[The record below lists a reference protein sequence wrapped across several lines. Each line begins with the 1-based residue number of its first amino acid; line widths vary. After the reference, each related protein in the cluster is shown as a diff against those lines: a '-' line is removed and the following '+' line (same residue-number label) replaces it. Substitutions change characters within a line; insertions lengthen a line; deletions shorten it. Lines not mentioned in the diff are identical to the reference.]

1 MAKVTVVPI
10 SLGFVKA
17 FLVRG
22 RRTILVDT
30 GIRGSGK
37 KILAA
42 LEREGVKPRSVS
54 LVLVT
59 HGHADHFGGVR
70 ELAPLLK
77 CPVAIHAADAE
88 ALRTGVQAAVKPVGV
103 LLGAALKLAPGRG
116 RQQASLPTFKPDVT
130 FRRTLDLAPYGV
142 AGSVESTPG
151 HTPGSVTVYL
161 SNGEAIIGDLLRGS
175 LTSRGAPRYPFV
187 AEDLAEVRRSI
198 GRLLDR
204 KPTKIWT
211 SHGGPLEADAVRAFL
226 RSIT

>member
-1 MAKVTVVPI
+1 MAKVTVIPV

-42 LEREGVKPRSVS
+42 LERAGVKPRSLS

-77 CPVAIHAADAE
+77 CPVAIHAGDAE
-88 ALRTGVQAAVKPVGV
+88 ALRTGVQPSYKPVG
-103 LLGAALKLAPGRG
+103 ALATALMKISPAGRTTP
-116 RQQASLPTFKPDVT
+116 LPVFKPDLVI
-130 FRRTLDLAPYGV
+130 RRTLDLAPYGV
-142 AGSVESTPG
+142 EGTVESTPG

-161 SNGEAIIGDLLRGS
+161 GNGEAIIGDLLRGS
-175 LTSRGAPRYPFV
+175 LSSAHTPRYPYV
-187 AEDLAEVRRSI
+187 ADDLVEVRRSI

-226 RSIT
+226 RSVT

>member
-10 SLGFVKA
+10 PLGFVKA

-30 GIRGSGK
+30 GTRGSGK
-37 KILAA
+37 RILAA

-88 ALRTGVQAAVKPVGV
+88 ALRTGLQPSFKAVGAVA
-103 LLGAALKLAPGRG
+103 AALMKIGSAGGKQVP
-116 RQQASLPTFKPDVT
+116 LPVFKPDVT

-175 LTSRGAPRYPFV
+175 LTSHGVPRYPFV

-211 SHGGPLEADAVRAFL
+211 SHGGPLDAEAVRAFL
-226 RSIT
+226 RGIT

>member
-1 MAKVTVVPI
+1 MAKVTVVPV

-30 GIRGSGK
+30 GMRGSGK

-42 LEREGVKPRSVS
+42 LEHAGVKPRSVS
-54 LVLVT
+54 LVLIT

-77 CPVAIHAADAE
+77 CPVAIHVGDAE
-88 ALRTGVQAAVKPVGV
+88 ALRSGAQKAYKPVGAV
-103 LLGAALKLAPGRG
+103 AAALMKIGPAGRKQAP
-116 RQQASLPTFKPDVT
+116 LPVFKPDVVI
-130 FRRTLDLAPYGV
+130 RRTFDLAPYGV
-142 AGSVESTPG
+142 AGTVESTPG

-161 SNGEAIIGDLLRGS
+161 GNGEAIIGDLLRGS
-175 LTSRGAPRYPFV
+175 FTAAHAPRYPFV
-187 AEDLAEVRRSI
+187 AEDLVEVRRSI

>member
-22 RRTILVDT
+22 RRTILVDA
-30 GIRGSGK
+30 GMRGSGK

-54 LVLVT
+54 LLLVT

-88 ALRTGVQAAVKPVGV
+88 ALRTGVQPSFKPVGT
-103 LLGAALKLAPGRG
+103 LAAALMKIGAAGVKQAP
-116 RQQASLPTFKPDVT
+116 LPVFKPDVT

-142 AGSVESTPG
+142 DGSVESTPG

-161 SNGEAIIGDLLRGS
+161 SNDEAVIGDLLRGS
-175 LTSRGAPRYPFV
+175 LTSHGTPRYPFV

-211 SHGGPLEADAVRAFL
+211 SHGGPLETDAVRAFL
-226 RSIT
+226 RGIT